1 MSLFK
6 FYDSNF
12 ITVPNHPDVVASA
25 NTYNGYQFKLVGD
38 TATVHATAAEVQS
51 GDGYIMLNII
61 DKPEILNTDEYYVK
75 SDEHIRAYRL
85 KDLVGLKLELSADLV
100 TDEFAGV
107 TDGALLVGRS
117 TADTTDGM
125 KWKVLADVTGYE
137 VYLKVV
143 KKTTFGAFTSDGAGG
158 TVDGGYLV
166 QIMSTN

>member
-12 ITVPNHPDVVASA
+12 ITVPNHPEVVASA

-38 TATVHATAAEVQS
+38 TATVHATAVEVQA
-51 GDGYIMLNII
+51 GDAYVMLNII
-61 DKPEILNTDEYYVK
+61 DKPEVLNTDEYFVK
-75 SDEHIRAYRL
+75 SGEFIRAYRL
-85 KDLVGLKLELSADLV
+85 KDLVGFKLELSADLI
-100 TDEFAGV
+100 TDAFSGVNAG
-107 TDGALLVGRS
+107 DLLVGRS

-166 QIMSTN
+166 QVMSIN